1 MNSPKKMGRPPKA
14 ETEKKTERLEIRLT
28 SEESEALKGLAS
40 KLGISR
46 TEAILK
52 GLELLEKKK

>member
-28 SEESEALKGLAS
+28 SEESENLKRLAS
-40 KLGISR
+40 KLGMSR
-46 TEAILK
+46 TETILK
-52 GLELLEKKK
+52 GLELLAKKK